1 MRSRFRRELAD
12 DIAVADLHVHTTHSD
27 GSDSPFEVVEQA
39 RARGLKAIAITD
51 HDSIDG
57 ALLAAAHATALPDVE
72 VIVGEEVS
80 TRDGHV
86 LGLFLEDLV
95 PPGMSAADTV
105 RAIHAQGGLAVA
117 AHPYWRTKSRVGG
130 RFPHGVGNLVANSG
144 FDAVEILNG
153 GFTPSMI
160 YANLLAGWANTHLG
174 LPATGGSDAHVKQ
187 AIGCAATLF
196 EGSTAADLRHCI
208 ETGRTTASLGRQ
220 SAVAVGRYVA
230 WGIGARPRTVLE
242 AG

>member
-1 MRSRFRRELAD
+1 MKST
-12 DIAVADLHVHTTHSD
+12 ADLHVHTSHSD

-39 RARGLKAIAITD
+39 RARGLKVIAVTD
-51 HDSIDG
+51 HDCIDG
-57 ALLAAAHATALPDVE
+57 ALVAAAHAAALPGVE

-86 LGLFLEDLV
+86 LGLFLEELV
-95 PPGMSAADTV
+95 PPGMSAAQTV

-117 AHPYWRTKSRVGG
+117 AHPYWRTKSRAAG
-130 RFPHGVGNLVANSG
+130 RFPHGVGNLVADAG

-160 YANLLAGWANTHLG
+160 YANLRARWANTHLG
-174 LPATGGSDAHVKQ
+174 LPETGGSDAHVKQ

-196 EGSTAADLRHCI
+196 AGSTAADLRRCI
-208 ETGRTTASLGRQ
+208 ETARTTAKLGRP
-220 SAVAVGRYVA
+220 SVVAVGRYVT
-230 WGIGARPRTVLE
+230 WGIGARRRPVLE

>member
-1 MRSRFRRELAD
+1 MRSESLVQP
-12 DIAVADLHVHTTHSD
+12 AVADLHVHTSHSD
-27 GSDSPFEVVEQA
+27 GSDSPSEVVEQA
-39 RARGLKAIAITD
+39 RTRGPTVVAVTD
-51 HDSIDG
+51 HDCIDG
-57 ALLAAAHATALPDVE
+57 ALIAAAHAAALPGVE

-86 LGLFLEDLV
+86 LGLFLHELV
-95 PPGMSAADTV
+95 PPGLSAAETV
-105 RAIHAQGGLAVA
+105 RAIHDQGGLAVA
-117 AHPYWRTKSRVGG
+117 AHPYWRTRSRTG
-130 RFPHGVGNLVANSG
+130 RFPHGVGGLVAHPG

-196 EGSTAADLRHCI
+196 EGSTAADLRRCI
-208 ETGRTTASLGRQ
+208 EAGTTSAKLGRQ

-230 WGIGARPRTVLE
+230 WGISARPRPVLE